1 MARDPVCII
10 SQKSTFAQNVLT
22 FKKSILRSELMTD
35 LRGVDVTDSEAD
47 LQRTPH
53 LLSMRVPPDLYRDI
67 ASEAAELGVS
77 VSDAAR
83 HRLRTGRAINGR
95 GKQTECAAEPSR

>member
-1 MARDPVCII
+1 M
-10 SQKSTFAQNVLT
+10 
-22 FKKSILRSELMTD
+22 
-35 LRGVDVTDSEAD
+35 TDSEHE

-53 LLSMRVPPDLYRDI
+53 LLSMRVPPDLYADI
-67 ASEAAELGVS
+67 VGEAAELGVS

-95 GKQTECAAEPSR
+95 GKQPECAAEPSR